1 MPNIQLSRNL
11 RYLRKQNN
19 LTQEAISDI
28 LNISRQAY
36 SNYETCKRVP
46 DLDTLI
52 RLSQFYHISIDDL
65 ILESVTAS
73 LPSSDVMREAKA
85 SYYVP
90 AEYKNTGN
98 SIYLDEEE
106 VNLITNFRSLSTENK
121 QIITG
126 FLSNAKLQS

>member
-1 MPNIQLSRNL
+1 MPNIQLARNL

-52 RLSQFYHISIDDL
+52 RLSQYYHISIDDL
-65 ILESVTAS
+65 TLDY
-73 LPSSDVMREAKA
+73 LPSSYSNVIRETKTP
-85 SYYVP
+85 YYTLS
-90 AEYKNTGN
+90 ECKSTGN
-98 SIYLDEEE
+98 SVYLTEDEL
-106 VNLITNFRSLSTENK
+106 NLIMDFRSLSDSNK

-126 FLSNAKLQS
+126 FLSNSKFK

>member
-1 MPNIQLSRNL
+1 MPNIQLARNL

-46 DLDTLI
+46 DLDTLL
-52 RLSQFYHISIDDL
+52 RLSQYYQISIDDL
-65 ILESVTAS
+65 ILDS
-73 LPSSDVMREAKA
+73 LPSSYSSLMKEAKT
-85 SYYVP
+85 SYYTLS
-90 AEYKNTGN
+90 ECKSTGN
-98 SIYLDEEE
+98 SIYLTDEELK
-106 VNLITNFRSLSTENK
+106 LITDFRSLSDSNK

-126 FLSNAKLQS
+126 FLSNAKLK